1 MQRSKFPYTARSSA
15 RVIRHAVSI
24 DERRAKFRSD
34 LISGAKTPKTPEREE
49 HHRETHGQ
57 KTGARENLMSNG
69 SNASQLG
76 AGRFRRRSQFSSTV
90 ELNKAMSPRLS
101 AVEEG
106 YLDPR
111 GSSHGRLPSTGP
123 AISRNAASDGVSII
137 TSTSIDSYQPGQ
149 HPVLKSKIR
158 KARIWMEVCLGVFPI
173 LSRSLSRK
181 TYQRSK
187 ISFCSPDLC
196 H

>member
-1 MQRSKFPYTARSSA
+1 M
-15 RVIRHAVSI
+15 IRHAVSI

-34 LISGAKTPKTPEREE
+34 LISGAKTSKPHEREE

-57 KTGARENLMSNG
+57 KKGARENLMSNG

-158 KARIWMEVCLGVFPI
+158 KARIWMEVYLGVFPI

>member
-1 MQRSKFPYTARSSA
+1 
-15 RVIRHAVSI
+15 
-24 DERRAKFRSD
+24 
-34 LISGAKTPKTPEREE
+34 
-49 HHRETHGQ
+49 
-57 KTGARENLMSNG
+57 MSNG